1 MLKKLS
7 PRTQA
12 YTLGEFTDINT
23 LVFMA
28 IPWCL
33 CALALFYLQ
42 SFQNKLLLKYCMNTK
57 LTRIPRY
64 KYC

>member
-12 YTLGEFTDINT
+12 YTLGELTDINT

-28 IPWCL
+28 IP
-33 CALALFYLQ
+33 
-42 SFQNKLLLKYCMNTK
+42 
-57 LTRIPRY
+57 
-64 KYC
+64 